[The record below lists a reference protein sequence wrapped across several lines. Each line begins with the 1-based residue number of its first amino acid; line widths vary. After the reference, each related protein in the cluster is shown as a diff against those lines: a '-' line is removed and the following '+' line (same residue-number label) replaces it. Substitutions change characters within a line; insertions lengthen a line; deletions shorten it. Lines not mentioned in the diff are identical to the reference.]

1 MPAGPGRLNLS
12 AGDSGVGSW
21 TAEGRVTDEQE
32 AASDETLCRRIAA
45 RDDAAFDLL
54 VARYQGRAYRLAWS
68 LLRNAED
75 ARDVSQDAFIR
86 VWEAAERF
94 RGDARFSTW
103 FYRIL
108 VNRCLDHKRRGRWW
122 TRLVARDDDPAADV
136 SVVER
141 QPAPGPDA
149 GDQVSE
155 AQTMARLWDAVQ
167 PVERRPEFGSLDD
180 AMLGA
185 RLDLLEHYRVVERL
199 DLFEELDVIR
209 QLDHLPSR
217 EG

>member
-1 MPAGPGRLNLS
+1 
-12 AGDSGVGSW
+12 
-21 TAEGRVTDEQE
+21 VTDEQE

-86 VWEAAERF
+86 VWEAADRF

-136 SVVER
+136 SAVER

-149 GDQVSE
+149 GDQVSA

-167 PVERRPEFGSLDD
+167 
-180 AMLGA
+180 
-185 RLDLLEHYRVVERL
+185 RLSPQQRAAVILHAQEQLSVAEIADVLRVAEPTVRVHLHRAVAALRKDLA
-199 DLFEELDVIR
+199 
-209 QLDHLPSR
+209 P
-217 EG
+217 

>member
-1 MPAGPGRLNLS
+1 
-12 AGDSGVGSW
+12 
-21 TAEGRVTDEQE
+21 VTDEQE

-167 PVERRPEFGSLDD
+167 
-180 AMLGA
+180 
-185 RLDLLEHYRVVERL
+185 RLSPQQRAAVILHAQEQLSVAEIADVLRVAEPTVRVHLHRAVAALRKDLVR
-199 DLFEELDVIR
+199 
-209 QLDHLPSR
+209 
-217 EG
+217 

>member
-1 MPAGPGRLNLS
+1 MPPGPGRLNLS

-122 TRLVARDDDPAADV
+122 TRLVARDDDPDAHA

-155 AQTMARLWDAVQ
+155 AQTMARLWAAVQ
-167 PVERRPEFGSLDD
+167 
-180 AMLGA
+180 
-185 RLDLLEHYRVVERL
+185 RLSPQQRAAVILHAQEQLSIAEIADVLRVAEPTVRVHLHRAVAALRKDLV
-199 DLFEELDVIR
+199 
-209 QLDHLPSR
+209 P
-217 EG
+217 

>member
-1 MPAGPGRLNLS
+1 M
-12 AGDSGVGSW
+12 
-21 TAEGRVTDEQE
+21 TDEQE

-86 VWEAAERF
+86 VWEAADRF

-167 PVERRPEFGSLDD
+167 
-180 AMLGA
+180 
-185 RLDLLEHYRVVERL
+185 RLSPQQRAAVILHAQEQLSVAEIADVLRVAEPTVRVHLHRAVAALRKDLL
-199 DLFEELDVIR
+199 
-209 QLDHLPSR
+209 P
-217 EG
+217 

>member
-1 MPAGPGRLNLS
+1 M
-12 AGDSGVGSW
+12 
-21 TAEGRVTDEQE
+21 TDEQE

-136 SVVER
+136 SAVER

-149 GDQVSE
+149 GDQVSA

-167 PVERRPEFGSLDD
+167 
-180 AMLGA
+180 
-185 RLDLLEHYRVVERL
+185 RLSPQQRAAVILHAQEQLSVAEIADVLRVAEPTVRVHLHRAVAALRKDLA
-199 DLFEELDVIR
+199 
-209 QLDHLPSR
+209 P
-217 EG
+217 

>member
-1 MPAGPGRLNLS
+1 M
-12 AGDSGVGSW
+12 
-21 TAEGRVTDEQE
+21 TDEQE

-86 VWEAAERF
+86 VWEAADRF

-167 PVERRPEFGSLDD
+167 
-180 AMLGA
+180 
-185 RLDLLEHYRVVERL
+185 RLSPQQRAAVILHAQEQLSVAEIADVLRVAEPTVRVHLHRAVAALRKDLV
-199 DLFEELDVIR
+199 
-209 QLDHLPSR
+209 P
-217 EG
+217 

>member
-1 MPAGPGRLNLS
+1 M
-12 AGDSGVGSW
+12 GSW

-167 PVERRPEFGSLDD
+167 
-180 AMLGA
+180 
-185 RLDLLEHYRVVERL
+185 RLSPQQRAAVILHAQEQLSIAEIADVLRVAEPTVRVHLHRAVAALRKDLV
-199 DLFEELDVIR
+199 
-209 QLDHLPSR
+209 P
-217 EG
+217 

>member
-86 VWEAAERF
+86 VWEAADRF

-136 SVVER
+136 SAVER

-149 GDQVSE
+149 GDQVSA

-167 PVERRPEFGSLDD
+167 
-180 AMLGA
+180 
-185 RLDLLEHYRVVERL
+185 RLSPQQRAAVILHAQEQLSIAEIADVLRVAEPTVRVHLHRAVAALRKDLV
-199 DLFEELDVIR
+199 
-209 QLDHLPSR
+209 P
-217 EG
+217 

>member
-1 MPAGPGRLNLS
+1 
-12 AGDSGVGSW
+12 
-21 TAEGRVTDEQE
+21 VTDEQE

-136 SVVER
+136 SAVER

-149 GDQVSE
+149 GDQVSA

-167 PVERRPEFGSLDD
+167 
-180 AMLGA
+180 
-185 RLDLLEHYRVVERL
+185 RLSPQQRAAVILHAQEQLSVAEIADVLRVAEPTVRVHLHRAVAALRKDLA
-199 DLFEELDVIR
+199 
-209 QLDHLPSR
+209 P
-217 EG
+217 

>member
-1 MPAGPGRLNLS
+1 M
-12 AGDSGVGSW
+12 
-21 TAEGRVTDEQE
+21 TDEQE

-136 SVVER
+136 SAVER

-149 GDQVSE
+149 GDQVSA

-167 PVERRPEFGSLDD
+167 
-180 AMLGA
+180 
-185 RLDLLEHYRVVERL
+185 RLSPQQRAAVILHAQEQLSVAEIADVLRVAEPTVRVHLHRAVAALRKDLV
-199 DLFEELDVIR
+199 
-209 QLDHLPSR
+209 P
-217 EG
+217 

>member
-1 MPAGPGRLNLS
+1 MPVGPGRLNLS

-86 VWEAAERF
+86 VWEAAGRF

-136 SVVER
+136 SAVER

-149 GDQVSE
+149 GDQVSA

-167 PVERRPEFGSLDD
+167 
-180 AMLGA
+180 
-185 RLDLLEHYRVVERL
+185 RLSPQQRAAVILHAQEQLSVAEIADVLRVAEPTVRVHLHRAVAALRKDLV
-199 DLFEELDVIR
+199 
-209 QLDHLPSR
+209 P
-217 EG
+217 

>member
-1 MPAGPGRLNLS
+1 
-12 AGDSGVGSW
+12 
-21 TAEGRVTDEQE
+21 VTDEQE

-86 VWEAAERF
+86 VWEAADRF

-167 PVERRPEFGSLDD
+167 
-180 AMLGA
+180 
-185 RLDLLEHYRVVERL
+185 RLSPQQRAAVILHAQEQLSIAEIADVLRVAEPTVRVHLHRAVAALRKDLV
-199 DLFEELDVIR
+199 
-209 QLDHLPSR
+209 P
-217 EG
+217 

>member
-1 MPAGPGRLNLS
+1 
-12 AGDSGVGSW
+12 VGSW
-21 TAEGRVTDEQE
+21 TAEGRVTNDRE
-32 AASDETLCRRIAA
+32 ATSDETLCRRIAA

-75 ARDVSQDAFIR
+75 ARDVSQEAFIR

-108 VNRCLDHKRRGRWW
+108 VNACLDHKRRGRWW
-122 TRLVARDDDPAADV
+122 TRLVTRDTDRDADA
-136 SVVER
+136 SLIER
-141 QPAPGPDA
+141 QPAPGPDP

-155 AQTMARLWDAVQ
+155 AQTMARLWTAVH
-167 PVERRPEFGSLDD
+167 
-180 AMLGA
+180 
-185 RLDLLEHYRVVERL
+185 RLSAQQRAAVILYAQEHLSTAEIAEVLRVAEPTVRVHL
-199 DLFEELDVIR
+199 HRAVAALRKELA
-209 QLDHLPSR
+209 P
-217 EG
+217 

>member
-1 MPAGPGRLNLS
+1 M
-12 AGDSGVGSW
+12 
-21 TAEGRVTDEQE
+21 TDEQE

-86 VWEAAERF
+86 VWEAADRF

-141 QPAPGPDA
+141 QSAPGPDA
-149 GDQVSE
+149 GDQVSA

-167 PVERRPEFGSLDD
+167 
-180 AMLGA
+180 
-185 RLDLLEHYRVVERL
+185 RLSPQQRAAVILHAQEQLSVAEIADVLRVAEPTVRVHLHRAVAALRKDLV
-199 DLFEELDVIR
+199 
-209 QLDHLPSR
+209 P
-217 EG
+217 

>member
-86 VWEAAERF
+86 VWEAAGRF

-122 TRLVARDDDPAADV
+122 TRLVARDDDPDAHA

-167 PVERRPEFGSLDD
+167 
-180 AMLGA
+180 
-185 RLDLLEHYRVVERL
+185 RLSPQQRAAVILHAQEQLSIAEIADVLRVAEPTVRVHLHRAVAALRKDLL
-199 DLFEELDVIR
+199 
-209 QLDHLPSR
+209 P
-217 EG
+217 

>member
-1 MPAGPGRLNLS
+1 M
-12 AGDSGVGSW
+12 
-21 TAEGRVTDEQE
+21 TDEQE

-86 VWEAAERF
+86 VWEAADRF

-136 SVVER
+136 SAVER

-149 GDQVSE
+149 GDQVSA

-167 PVERRPEFGSLDD
+167 
-180 AMLGA
+180 
-185 RLDLLEHYRVVERL
+185 RLSPQQRAAVILHAQEQLSVAEIADVLRVAEPTVRVHLHRAVAALRKDLA
-199 DLFEELDVIR
+199 
-209 QLDHLPSR
+209 P
-217 EG
+217 

>member
-1 MPAGPGRLNLS
+1 M
-12 AGDSGVGSW
+12 
-21 TAEGRVTDEQE
+21 TDEQE

-86 VWEAAERF
+86 VWEAAGRF

-136 SVVER
+136 SAVER

-149 GDQVSE
+149 GDQVSA

-167 PVERRPEFGSLDD
+167 
-180 AMLGA
+180 
-185 RLDLLEHYRVVERL
+185 RLSPQQRAAVILHAQEQLSVAEIADVLRVAEPTVRVHLHRAVAALRKDLA
-199 DLFEELDVIR
+199 
-209 QLDHLPSR
+209 P
-217 EG
+217 

>member
-1 MPAGPGRLNLS
+1 M
-12 AGDSGVGSW
+12 
-21 TAEGRVTDEQE
+21 TDEQE

-86 VWEAAERF
+86 VWEAADRF

-136 SVVER
+136 SAVER

-167 PVERRPEFGSLDD
+167 
-180 AMLGA
+180 
-185 RLDLLEHYRVVERL
+185 RLSPQQRAAVILHAQEQLSIAEIADVLRVAEPTVRVHLHRAVAALRKDLV
-199 DLFEELDVIR
+199 
-209 QLDHLPSR
+209 P
-217 EG
+217 